1 MQRRGFQRNTGQ
13 RSRYSTGRNDIYLGS
28 ACSDRWP
35 HRRSSRQRSIS
46 NRNAK
51 QPYQHS
57 TDSNLYGNAIDSIMH
72 RRELHSN
79 SYGEPKTDY
88 SSQDSDSMQR
98 RGLQRNTGQRSRY
111 STGRNDIY
119 LGSACSNRRPH
130 RRSSRQR
137 SIDNRNAKQ
146 PYQHSTDS
154 NLYGNAIN
162 SIMYRSEIQSDGHS
176 EPSAFNSSQDSSS
189 MQRCG
194 LQRNTGQRSRH
205 CSGRN
210 DIYLGSASS
219 NRRPDRRNS
228 R

>member
-1 MQRRGFQRNTGQ
+1 MQRRGLQRNTGQ

-57 TDSNLYGNAIDSIMH
+57 TDSNLYGNSIDSIMY

-88 SSQDSDSMQR
+88 STQDSDSMQR
-98 RGLQRNTGQRSRY
+98 RDLQRNTGQRSRY

-119 LGSACSNRRPH
+119 LGSACSNGRPH

-137 SIDNRNAKQ
+137 SISNRNAKQ

-154 NLYGNAIN
+154 NLYGNTID
-162 SIMYRSEIQSDGHS
+162 SIMYRRELHSNSYDQSGTNNIGH
-176 EPSAFNSSQDSSS
+176 DRIG
-189 MQRCG
+189 MQ
-194 LQRNTGQRSRH
+194 H
-205 CSGRN
+205 
-210 DIYLGSASS
+210 GSLHG
-219 NRRPDRRNS
+219 NPCKWN
-228 R
+228 